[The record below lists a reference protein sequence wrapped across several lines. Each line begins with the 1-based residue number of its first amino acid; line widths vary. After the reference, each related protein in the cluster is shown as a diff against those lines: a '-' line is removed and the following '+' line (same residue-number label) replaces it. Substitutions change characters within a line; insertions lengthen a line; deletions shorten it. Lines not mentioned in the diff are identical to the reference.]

1 MRYAWIDL
9 YRDQYS
15 VSRLCRL
22 LSVSRS
28 GYCQWR
34 VRSPSRRA
42 LASIALDEQV
52 AKIHAQSRGTYG
64 RLRIQR
70 RLEQQGFRVGA
81 ERVRRSLLRQG
92 LRPAYRRPYRI
103 TTDSD
108 HRQPVV
114 SNILDRRF
122 DGWKPNEAWVSD
134 ITFVATDEGW
144 VYLAVIM
151 DLASR
156 KIIGWAMSNRIRA
169 ELVCEAL
176 RSAYWAQRPAR
187 GTILHS
193 DQGSQYASR
202 AYRQLAK
209 DFGMVMSMSRRAN
222 CWDNSAMESFFKTLK
237 VERIYRLRYRT
248 RAEARLD
255 IVEWV
260 EGFYNRERIH
270 SSIGY
275 RTPVAM
281 EMVLKAA

>member
-1 MRYAWIDL
+1 VRYAWIDS

-34 VRSPSRRA
+34 VRPPSRRA
-42 LASIALDEQV
+42 LVRIALDEQV
-52 AKIHAQSRGTYG
+52 AQIHADSRGTYG
-64 RLRIQR
+64 RPRIHR
-70 RLEQQGFRVGA
+70 KLEQQGFCVGA

-92 LRPAYRRPYRI
+92 LKPVYRRPYRI
-103 TTDSD
+103 TTDSG
-108 HRQPVV
+108 HGLPVAP
-114 SNILDRRF
+114 NILDRRF
-122 DGWKPNEAWVSD
+122 DGWQPNEAWVSD

-156 KIIGWAMSNRIRA
+156 KIVGWSMSERIRA
-169 ELVCEAL
+169 ELVCDAL
-176 RSAYWAQRPAR
+176 RSAYWAQHPAR

-193 DQGSQYASR
+193 DRGSQYASR

-255 IVEWV
+255 IVEWI

-281 EMVLKAA
+281 EMMLKAA